1 MNEKTKKIQIEF
13 FKLTG
18 IALSHKTNR
27 LKDRCIR
34 KDRIFEPLAKK
45 IFDNPRLLKLLL
57 YQAEKWDKGENE
69 EPVNALLGYLYY
81 CAEDFEKA
89 QTYFLK
95 TTSENPKNLDNWL
108 DLSFS
113 LYHQGINKQN
123 LAIKLFFNFDRCVYS
138 VKKQKLTL
146 GYLEKFLAKT

>member
-1 MNEKTKKIQIEF
+1 MDKNEKTKKIQIEF

-18 IALSHKTNR
+18 ITLSHKTNR

-45 IFDNPRLLKLLL
+45 IFDNPLLLKLLL
-57 YQAEKWDKGENE
+57 YKAKKWDNGENE
-69 EPVNALLGYLYY
+69 EPVHALLGYLYY
-81 CAEDFEKA
+81 CAEDFKKA

-95 TTSENPKNLDNWL
+95 TISANPKNLDNWF

-123 LAIKLFFNFDRCVYS
+123 LAIKLFFLFDRCVHS
-138 VKKQKLTL
+138 VKKKKLTL
-146 GYLEKFLAKT
+146 KYLENLL